1 MSDVTEWVA
10 QRWHGMDAGDALDA
24 VAALQAVLDLHK
36 SIQGHGVTICE
47 ACSETEDALFMEYP
61 CPTVRAIAGALGVSP

>member
-36 SIQGHGVTICE
+36 PNPRYPDWCDGCNQAQE
-47 ACSETEDALFMEYP
+47 FPEDYP